1 MLHCVDIILSTSPN
15 NSSISQ
21 YITDIYEVIFGTDMW
36 CLLLLLSKSTEA
48 IPNPRLSVLSSAI
61 SMFNDSTHCCTVML
75 EFSQTFKAQFRAL
88 NVWHNAK
95 WIHDLNENTYLY
107 Y

>member
-1 MLHCVDIILSTSPN
+1 MKLFLVQTCGVFYFCNL
-15 NSSISQ
+15 
-21 YITDIYEVIFGTDMW
+21 
-36 CLLLLLSKSTEA
+36 KSTEA

-75 EFSQTFKAQFRAL
+75 EFSQTFKAQFRTL